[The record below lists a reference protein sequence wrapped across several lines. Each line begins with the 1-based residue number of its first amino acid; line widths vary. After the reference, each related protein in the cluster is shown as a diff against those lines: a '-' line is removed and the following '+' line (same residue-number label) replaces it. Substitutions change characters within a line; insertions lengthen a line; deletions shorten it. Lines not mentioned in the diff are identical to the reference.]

1 MHYGLQIELLYYNH
15 DSISFYQLRS
25 FYLCQHKLEGM
36 LLRDA
41 QLLAILALC

>member
-1 MHYGLQIELLYYNH
+1 MLYGLQIELLYYNH
-15 DSISFYQLRS
+15 CLISFYQLRS
-25 FYLCQHKLEGM
+25 FYLCQHELEGM